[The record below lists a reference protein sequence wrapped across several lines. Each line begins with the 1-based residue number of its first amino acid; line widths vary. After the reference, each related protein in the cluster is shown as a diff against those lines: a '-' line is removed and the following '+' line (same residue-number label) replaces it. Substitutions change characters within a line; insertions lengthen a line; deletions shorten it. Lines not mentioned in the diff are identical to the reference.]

1 MCVTLLV
8 NYPLFFTEF
17 NATLILATGF
27 ILFFEKLLSNVKFYE
42 IAQWDL
48 AVPCGCKDTDRRDVQ
63 TGTAKLIATFSNF
76 ANEPEERA

>member
-1 MCVTLLV
+1 MCVSLLV

-27 ILFFEKLLSNVKFYE
+27 IFFSKNYSIVKFYE